1 MNKEF
6 NIKCNNCGSEDV
18 IIHED
23 YDYDYDDNMVG
34 TGNFYL
40 RCTNCGQTSE
50 DY

>member
-6 NIKCNNCGSEDV
+6 TIKCNNCGSEDV

-23 YDYDYDDNMVG
+23 YDDNMIG

-50 DY
+50 NY